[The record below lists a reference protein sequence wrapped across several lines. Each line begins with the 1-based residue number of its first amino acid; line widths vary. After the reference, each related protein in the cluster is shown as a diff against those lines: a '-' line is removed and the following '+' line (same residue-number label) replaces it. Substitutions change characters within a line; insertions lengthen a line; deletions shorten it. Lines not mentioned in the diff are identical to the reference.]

1 MTPGLTFFIG
11 LATLV
16 LFGWYFATD
25 QGLRKRL
32 LAATLVLLLVV
43 SSIVTIWPPQKKI
56 ALGLDIQGGTSFLI
70 RLKGGDKEVT
80 KGMLDQAVE
89 VIRKRVDYFGGGE
102 PIISPVGSDRIL
114 VQIPGLDTA
123 KIQEA
128 RDQLSRVAKLEF
140 RLVYPDNG
148 ERLREIDE
156 GKQVIPPDF
165 RIETH
170 KLGAEG
176 APMTNEFG
184 ETVAGAKEKP
194 KEERLLVKKKADLSG
209 DRVSGAG
216 ASYERDGW
224 VVHLRFDSEG
234 AKKFGEITAANVHHR
249 FAIVLDGVIQSAPV
263 IQDAIYGGDAQIT
276 GRFTEEEARGLASV
290 LENPLQTPV
299 SIEEERSVSPTLG
312 LDSIRASVFAGLLGL
327 AITLVCVGIY
337 YKVPGL
343 VANLALIINLILL
356 IGALTM
362 FHFVLTLPGIAG
374 IILTIGLSVDANV
387 LIYERL
393 REEMALGKSL
403 KVALNTAYEKAF
415 SSIFDA
421 NVTTLI
427 TAAILF
433 WKASG
438 PVKGFAISLTLGIL
452 ASLFTALIVG
462 RNCLGWLV
470 DTGRLKRIS
479 MLHLISAQNINF
491 LGKGFI
497 ACMCSLALLFA
508 GAFAF
513 YKRGDRNF
521 GVDFRGGDLIT
532 LSAPNTIDIGQVRN
546 ALQPIGLADASI
558 QESAQGGKSYITV
571 RTPLN
576 TGDKVEKQI
585 MQTLPSAG
593 FKVEGSE
600 RVGAL
605 VGGELAKSSLIA
617 LGLGILGILIFVT
630 FRFELAFAI
639 GAIVALLHDVLMT
652 VGVFALLGRELTLT
666 MVGAVLT
673 IAGYS
678 INDTIV
684 VYDRI
689 REGLASGRRGT
700 IEEIMNS
707 SINQT
712 LSRTIL
718 TSTVTLIPILCLF
731 FLGGAVLRDF
741 SLAIIIGVVVG
752 TYSSI
757 FIASPIVLWW
767 TRARGGGATA
777 LRREITEKAATANPL
792 AQR

>member
-1 MTPGLTFFIG
+1 MSPGLTFFIG
-11 LATLV
+11 IGLLV

-25 QGLRKRL
+25 IGLRKRL
-32 LAATLVLLLVV
+32 LATTLVMLLVAF
-43 SSIVTIWPPQKKI
+43 SIATIYPPRERIQ
-56 ALGLDIQGGTSFLI
+56 LGLDIQGGTSFLI
-70 RLKGGDKEVT
+70 RLMGGDKEVN

-102 PIISPVGSDRIL
+102 PIISPVGNDRIL

-128 RDQLSRVAKLEF
+128 REQLSRVAKLEF

-148 ERLREIDE
+148 ERLRAIDA
-156 GKQVIPPDF
+156 GKEVIPPDY
-165 RIETH
+165 RIETY
-170 KLGAEG
+170 KMAAEG
-176 APMTNEFG
+176 N
-184 ETVAGAKEKP
+184 EKP
-194 KEERLLVKKKADLSG
+194 REERLLVKKKADLGG
-209 DRVSGAG
+209 DRVSSSNAYFGQ
-216 ASYERDGW
+216 EGW
-224 VVHLRFDSEG
+224 TVQLKFDSEG
-234 AKKFGEITAANVHHR
+234 AKQFGKITEQYKGHR

-263 IQDAIYGGDAQIT
+263 IRDAIYGGDAVIT
-276 GRFTEEEARGLASV
+276 GRFGEKEARGLASV

-312 LDSIRASVFAGLLGL
+312 MDSIRASILAGLMGL
-327 AITLVCVGIY
+327 AITLVCVLIY
-337 YKVPGL
+337 YRLAGL
-343 VANLALIINLILL
+343 IANLALIINLILL

-362 FHFVLTLPGIAG
+362 FRFVLTLPGIAG
-374 IILTIGLSVDANV
+374 IILTIGLSVDASV

-403 KVALNTAYEKAF
+403 KVAVQTAYEKAF

-462 RNCLGWLV
+462 RNTLGWFV
-470 DTGRLKRIS
+470 DTGRVQKMS
-479 MLHLISAQNINF
+479 MLHLISSKNFNF
-491 LGKGFI
+491 LGKGFL
-497 ACMCSLALLFA
+497 ACMCSLAFILA
-508 GAFAF
+508 GATSF
-513 YKRGDRNF
+513 YIRGEKNF
-521 GVDFRGGDLIT
+521 GVDFRGGDLVS
-532 LSAPNTIDIGQVRN
+532 LSAPGKIDIGTVRDT
-546 ALQPIGLADASI
+546 LKPIGFADASI
-558 QESAQGGKSYITV
+558 QESQQGNKSYITI

-576 TGDKVEKQI
+576 TSDKVEKQI
-585 MQTLPSAG
+585 MQSLPDAG
-593 FKVEGSE
+593 FKVERSE

-605 VGGELAKSSLIA
+605 VGGELAKSSLVA

-630 FRFELAFAI
+630 LRFELSFAV
-639 GAIVALLHDVLMT
+639 GAIVALLHDVIIT
-652 VGVFALLGRELTLT
+652 VGVFSLLGRELTLT

-689 REGLASGRRGT
+689 REGLAGGRRGT

-731 FLGGAVLRDF
+731 FFGGAVLRDF
-741 SLAIIIGVVVG
+741 SLAIIIGVAVG

-777 LRREITEKAATANPL
+777 LRKEITQKATTANPI
-792 AQR
+792 AR

>member
-1 MTPGLTFFIG
+1 MSPALTFFGG
-11 LATLV
+11 LGLLV

-25 QGLRKRL
+25 VGLRKRV
-32 LAATLVLLLVV
+32 LATTLVMLLVAF
-43 SSIVTIWPPQKKI
+43 SIATIWPPKEKI
-56 ALGLDIQGGTSFLI
+56 QLGLDIQGGTSFLI
-70 RLKGGDKEVT
+70 RLVGGDKDVN

-102 PIISPVGSDRIL
+102 PIISPVGNDRIL
-114 VQIPGLDTA
+114 VQIPGLSTE

-128 RDQLSRVAKLEF
+128 REQLSRVAKLEF
-140 RLVYPDNG
+140 RMVFPDRG
-148 ERLREIDE
+148 EKLQAIDG
-156 GKQVIPPDF
+156 GKDVIPPEY
-165 RIETH
+165 RIENYKH
-170 KLGAEG
+170 
-176 APMTNEFG
+176 
-184 ETVAGAKEKP
+184 AKEGDQP
-194 KEERLLVKKKADLSG
+194 PVEERLLVKKKADLG
-209 DRVSGAG
+209 GNHVSHASAG
-216 ASYERDGW
+216 FGNEGW
-224 VVHLRFDSEG
+224 EVSLSFDSEG
-234 AKKFGEITAANVHHR
+234 TKKFGEITGANVNHR
-249 FAIVLDGVIQSAPV
+249 FAIVLDNVIQSAPN
-263 IQDAIYGGDAQIT
+263 IREPIYGGSARISGSFSET
-276 GRFTEEEARGLASV
+276 EARGLASV

-312 LDSIRASVFAGLLGL
+312 LDSIKASILAGLLGL
-327 AITLVCVGIY
+327 AITMICVLIY
-337 YKVPGL
+337 YRLPGL
-343 VANLALIINLILL
+343 VANLALIVNLILL

-362 FHFVLTLPGIAG
+362 FRFVLTLPGIAG
-374 IILTIGLSVDANV
+374 IILTIGLSVDASV

-403 KVALNTAYEKAF
+403 KVALETAYEKAF

-462 RNCLGWLV
+462 RNALGWLV
-470 DTGRLKRIS
+470 DAGKVKKIS
-479 MLHLISAQNINF
+479 MLHLISSQHINF
-491 LGKGFI
+491 LGKGFL
-497 ACMCSLALLFA
+497 ACMCSLAIILA
-508 GAFAF
+508 GATSF
-513 YKRGDRNF
+513 YIKGEKNF

-532 LSAPNTIDIGQVRN
+532 LSSASVIDVGQVRD
-546 ALQPIGLADASI
+546 GLKPLGFADASI
-558 QESAQGGKSYITV
+558 QESSQGGKNYVTI

-576 TGDKVEKQI
+576 TSDKVEKQVI
-585 MQTLPSAG
+585 QAMPQAD
-593 FKVEGSE
+593 FKVERSE

-605 VGGELAKSSLIA
+605 VGGELAKSSLVA
-617 LGLGILGILIFVT
+617 LSLGILGVLIFVT
-630 FRFELAFAI
+630 FRFEFSFAV
-639 GAIVALLHDVLMT
+639 GAIVALFHDVIIT
-652 VGVFALLGRELTLT
+652 VGVFSLFNRELTLT

-689 REGLASGRRGT
+689 REGLASGKRGS

-718 TSTVTLIPILCLF
+718 TSTVTLIPILCLLF
-731 FLGGAVLRDF
+731 FGGPVLHDF
-741 SLAIIIGVVVG
+741 SLAIIVGVVVG

-767 TRARGGGATA
+767 TRARGESTST
-777 LRREITEKAATANPL
+777 LRKEITQKPTAANPL
-792 AQR
+792 AR

>member
-1 MTPGLTFFIG
+1 M
-11 LATLV
+11 LV

-32 LAATLVLLLVV
+32 LATTLMVLLVAF
-43 SSIVTIWPPQKKI
+43 SIVTIWPPEKKI

-70 RLKGGDKEVT
+70 RLVPGDKT
-80 KGMLDQAVE
+80 INKGMLDQAVE
-89 VIRKRVDYFGGGE
+89 VIRKRVDYFGASE
-102 PIISPVGSDRIL
+102 PIISPVGNDRIL

-140 RLVYPDNG
+140 RLVYPDGG
-148 ERLREIDE
+148 ERLRAIDA
-156 GKQVIPPDF
+156 GKEVIPPEY
-165 RIETH
+165 RIEVYKH
-170 KLGAEG
+170 QAEG
-176 APMTNEFG
+176 N
-184 ETVAGAKEKP
+184 EKP
-194 KEERLLVKKKADLSG
+194 IEERLLVKKKADLGG
-209 DRVSGAG
+209 DRVSSSNAYYGN
-216 ASYERDGW
+216 EGW
-224 VVHLRFDSEG
+224 TVQLKFDSEG
-234 AKKFGEITAANVHHR
+234 AKKFGQITEQYKGHR
-249 FAIVLDGVIQSAPV
+249 FAIVLDGIIQSAPV
-263 IQDAIYGGDAQIT
+263 IRDAIYGGDAIIT
-276 GRFTEEEARGLASV
+276 GKFSEQEARGLASV

-312 LDSIRASVFAGLLGL
+312 MDSIRASILAGLVGL
-327 AITLVCVGIY
+327 AITLVCVAIY
-337 YKVPGL
+337 YKIPGL
-343 VANLALIINLILL
+343 VANLGLIINLFLL

-362 FHFVLTLPGIAG
+362 FRFVLTLPGIAG
-374 IILTIGLSVDANV
+374 IILTIGLSVDASV

-403 KVALNTAYEKAF
+403 KIAVKAAYEKAF

-427 TAAILF
+427 TALILF
-433 WKASG
+433 WRASG
-438 PVKGFAISLTLGIL
+438 PVKGFAIALTLGIL

-462 RNCLGWLV
+462 RNFLGWFV
-470 DTGRLKRIS
+470 DTGRLKRVS
-479 MLHLISAQNINF
+479 MLHLISSKNINF

-497 ACMCSLALLFA
+497 ACMCSLALLLA
-508 GAFAF
+508 GAMAF

-521 GVDFRGGDLIT
+521 GVDFKGGDLVT
-532 LSAPNTIDIGQVRN
+532 LSAPNKIDVGQVRD
-546 ALQPIGLADASI
+546 ALKPIGFADASI

-576 TGDKVEKQI
+576 TSDKVEKQI
-585 MQTLPSAG
+585 IQTMPNAG

-605 VGGELAKSSLIA
+605 VGGELAKNSLIA

-630 FRFELAFAI
+630 FRFELSFAV
-639 GAIVALLHDVLMT
+639 GAIVALLHDVLIT
-652 VGVFALLGRELTLT
+652 VGMFSLLGRELTLT

-700 IEEIMNS
+700 IEQIMNE

-731 FLGGAVLRDF
+731 FFGGAVLRDF

-777 LRREITEKAATANPL
+777 LRREVTQKATTANPL
-792 AQR
+792 AH

>member
-1 MTPGLTFFIG
+1 MTPALTFFAG
-11 LATLV
+11 LGLLV

-25 QGLRKRL
+25 VGLRKRL
-32 LAATLVLLLVV
+32 LATTLVMLLVAF
-43 SSIVTIWPPQKKI
+43 SIATIWPPKEKI
-56 ALGLDIQGGTSFLI
+56 QLGLDIQGGTSFLI
-70 RLKGGDKEVT
+70 RLMGGDKDVN

-89 VIRKRVDYFGGGE
+89 VIRKRIDYFGVSE
-102 PIISPVGSDRIL
+102 PVISPVGNDRIL

-128 RDQLSRVAKLEF
+128 REQLSRVAKLEF

-148 ERLREIDE
+148 ERLRAIDE
-156 GKQVIPPDF
+156 GKEVIPPEY
-165 RIETH
+165 RIEVYKMT
-170 KLGAEG
+170 AEG
-176 APMTNEFG
+176 N
-184 ETVAGAKEKP
+184 EKP
-194 KEERLLVKKKADLSG
+194 REERLLVKKKADLGG
-209 DRVSGAG
+209 DRVKESHAYYGNEG
-216 ASYERDGW
+216 WTVQLKFDG
-224 VVHLRFDSEG
+224 EG
-234 AKKFGEITAANVHHR
+234 AKQFGKITEQYKGHR

-263 IQDAIYGGDAQIT
+263 IRDAIYGGDAIIT
-276 GRFTEEEARGLASV
+276 GKFEEKEARGLASV

-312 LDSIRASVFAGLLGL
+312 LDSIRASIMAGLLGL
-327 AITLVCVGIY
+327 AITLVCVLIY
-337 YKVPGL
+337 YRLPGL
-343 VANLALIINLILL
+343 VANLALLVNLVLL

-362 FHFVLTLPGIAG
+362 FRFVLTLPGIAG

-403 KVALNTAYEKAF
+403 RVAMETAYQKAF

-427 TAAILF
+427 TALILF
-433 WKASG
+433 WQAAG
-438 PVKGFAISLTLGIL
+438 PVRGFAISLTFGIL

-462 RNCLGWLV
+462 RNALGWLV
-470 DTGRLKRIS
+470 DTGRVKKIS
-479 MLHLISAQNINF
+479 MLHLISSQNINF
-491 LGKGFI
+491 LGKGFL
-497 ACMCSLALLFA
+497 ACMCSLALILA
-508 GAFAF
+508 GATSF
-513 YKRGDRNF
+513 YIRGEKNF
-521 GVDFRGGDLIT
+521 GVDFRGGDLVT
-532 LSAPNTIDIGQVRN
+532 LSSPAKIDVGQVRDG
-546 ALQPIGLADASI
+546 LKPIGLADASI
-558 QESAQGGKSYITV
+558 QESAQSGKYYITV
-571 RTPLN
+571 RSPLN
-576 TGDKVEKQI
+576 TSDKVEKQI
-585 MQTLPSAG
+585 IQAMPSAN
-593 FKVEGSE
+593 FKVERSE

-605 VGGELAKSSLIA
+605 VGGELAKSSLVA

-630 FRFELAFAI
+630 FRFELSFAV
-639 GAIVALLHDVLMT
+639 GAIVALLHDVIIT
-652 VGVFALLGRELTLT
+652 VGVFSLLGRELTLT

-731 FLGGAVLRDF
+731 LLGGAVLRDF
-741 SLAIIIGVVVG
+741 SLAIIVGVVVG

-767 TRARGGGATA
+767 TRARGQSTST
-777 LRREITEKAATANPL
+777 LRREVTQKPTAANPL
-792 AQR
+792 AR

>member
-1 MTPGLTFFIG
+1 MSPAATFFAG
-11 LATLV
+11 LGLLI

-25 QGLRKRL
+25 LGLRKRII
-32 LAATLVLLLVV
+32 ATVLMVLLVAFAMAN
-43 SSIVTIWPPQKKI
+43 IWPPEKQI

-70 RLKGGDKEVT
+70 RLIKSDKAIS
-80 KGMLDQAVE
+80 KAMLDQAVE

-102 PIISPVGSDRIL
+102 PVITPVGEDRIL

-148 ERLREIDE
+148 KLLEDIDK
-156 GKQVIPPDF
+156 GQQIIPPEY
-165 RIETH
+165 RVEVYKH
-170 KLGAEG
+170 PAEG
-176 APMTNEFG
+176 E
-184 ETVAGAKEKP
+184 EKAR
-194 KEERLLVKKKADLSG
+194 EERLLVKKKADLGGNHVRQSAAYYG
-209 DRVSGAG
+209 NEGWTVQLGF
-216 ASYERDGW
+216 DG
-224 VVHLRFDSEG
+224 EG
-234 AKKFGEITAANVHHR
+234 AKTFGKITEANVNHR
-249 FAIVLDGVIQSAPV
+249 FAIVLDSVIQSAPV
-263 IQDAIYGGDAQIT
+263 IRTPIYNGDAIIT
-276 GRFTEEEARGLASV
+276 GKFGEQEARGLASV

-312 LDSIRASVFAGLLGL
+312 ADSIRASIIAGIVGLAVTMICVVAYYRFLGL
-327 AITLVCVGIY
+327 I
-337 YKVPGL
+337 
-343 VANLALIINLILL
+343 ANLTLIINLVLL
-356 IGALTM
+356 MGALTM
-362 FHFVLTLPGIAG
+362 FRFVLTLPGIAG
-374 IILTIGLSVDANV
+374 IILTIGLSVDASV

-393 REEMALGKSL
+393 REELALGKSL
-403 KVALNTAYEKAF
+403 RTAVQAAYEKAF

-462 RNCLGWLV
+462 RNCLSWFV
-470 DTGRLKRIS
+470 DTDRIKKIS
-479 MLHLISAQNINF
+479 MAHLISSQNINF
-491 LGKGFI
+491 LGKGLL
-497 ACMCSLALLFA
+497 ACMLSLALLMA
-508 GAFAF
+508 GAGSF
-513 YKRGDRNF
+513 YMRGEKNF
-521 GVDFRGGDLIT
+521 GVDFRGGDLLT
-532 LSAPNTIDIGQVRN
+532 FSSANPIDVGQLRQ
-546 ALQPIGLADASI
+546 ALQPLGFADASI
-558 QESAQGGKSYITV
+558 QESSQAGKSYVTV

-576 TGDKVEKQI
+576 TSEQVQRQI
-585 MQTLPSAG
+585 TQAMPNAG
-593 FKVEGSE
+593 FKVEGSD

-605 VGGELAKSSLIA
+605 VGGELARTSLIA
-617 LGLGILGILIFVT
+617 LALGILGILIFVT
-630 FRFELAFAI
+630 MRFELSFAV

-652 VGVFALLGRELTLT
+652 VGVFSLLHRELTLT

-689 REGLASGRRGT
+689 REGLASGKRGS
-700 IEEIMNS
+700 IETIMNA

-718 TSTVTLIPILCLF
+718 TSTVTLIPIVFLF
-731 FLGGAVLRDF
+731 FMGGAVLRDF

-767 TRARGGGATA
+767 TRAGGGSTSS
-777 LRREITEKAATANPL
+777 LRREITQKAVVNP
-792 AQR
+792 AAS